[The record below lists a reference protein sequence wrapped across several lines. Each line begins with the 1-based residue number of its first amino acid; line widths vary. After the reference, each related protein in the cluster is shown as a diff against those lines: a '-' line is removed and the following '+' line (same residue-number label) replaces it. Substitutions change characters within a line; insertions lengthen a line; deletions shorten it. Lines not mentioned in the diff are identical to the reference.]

1 MFPGFASRF
10 EAELRTLY
18 KEKTLKNSESKNIK
32 IDIKVVDSPRR
43 KYSVFIGAAVVA
55 EIYNKEETES
65 YWITKEE
72 WAECGTDIIFKKCRN
87 IILE

>member
-18 KEKTLKNSESKNIK
+18 IEKALKNSESKNIK

-43 KYSVFIGAAVVA
+43 KYSVFIGATVVA
-55 EIYNKEETES
+55 ELYNKEENEA

-72 WAECGTDIIFKKCRN
+72 WAECGTDIIFKKCQN
-87 IILE
+87 VII

>member
-1 MFPGFASRF
+1 MFPGFASRL

-18 KEKTLKNSESKNIK
+18 KEKTSKNSESKNIK
-32 IDIKVVDSPRR
+32 IEIKVVDSPRR

-72 WAECGTDIIFKKCRN
+72 WAECGNDIIFKKCRN
-87 IILE
+87 AII

>member
-1 MFPGFASRF
+1 MY
-10 EAELRTLY
+10 T
-18 KEKTLKNSESKNIK
+18 EKTLKNSESKNIQIEIK
-32 IDIKVVDSPRR
+32 IVDSPRR

-87 IILE
+87 AII